1 MKEKL
6 KLTEVKFKLA
16 LFVLFILLYIF
27 AIPYPGKSKQF
38 PQLIAVFS
46 LILLMISL
54 IVDFTRKEPV
64 AKVVADVDDNE
75 LKVLDDKAKRTKR
88 KRFYRAWEIILVSTA
103 VGFLGG
109 FLFSTFFLFV
119 GFALFFGKRARKNI
133 IKNIVIAVFMSII
146 IYLSFQWIM
155 KVPLLT
161 GILWDFS

>member
-46 LILLMISL
+46 LMMIVISL

-64 AKVVADVDDNE
+64 AKVVADVDDTE

-109 FLFSTFFLFV
+109 FLFSTFFYFI
-119 GFALFFGKRARKNI
+119 GFALFFGERKHL
-133 IKNIVIAVFMSII
+133 IKNIVISVFMTII
-146 IYLSFQWIM
+146 IYLLFQWIM
-155 KVPLLT
+155 GVPLLT
-161 GILWDFS
+161 GVFWDFS